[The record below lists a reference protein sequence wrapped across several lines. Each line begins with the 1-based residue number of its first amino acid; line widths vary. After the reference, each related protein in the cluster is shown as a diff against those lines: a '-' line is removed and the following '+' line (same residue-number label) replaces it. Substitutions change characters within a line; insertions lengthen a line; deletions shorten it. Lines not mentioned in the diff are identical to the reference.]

1 MMQSS
6 LYSHMNTYYIHINN
20 TPVGDITV
28 TENEGYI
35 TGLTLDKSCTGQCLR
50 TALLDLCERQLW
62 EYFRGERRNFEL
74 LLHMEGTAFQQK
86 VWQAILD
93 IPYGKTIT
101 YAELAKRIGSPD
113 GARAAGSACGANPIA
128 IIVPCHRVLG
138 KNGLGGYAYGADAK
152 KTLLK
157 IEKLGNNY

>member
-1 MMQSS
+1 MQ
-6 LYSHMNTYYIHINN
+6 YRNMHTYYIHINN

-28 TENEGYI
+28 TEREGYI
-35 TGLTLDKSCTGQCLR
+35 TGLSVGKSCSGKCLR
-50 TALLDLCERQLW
+50 TALLDMCEGQLW

-74 LLHMEGTAFQQK
+74 PLHMEGTAFQQK

-93 IPYGKTIT
+93 IPYGETTT
-101 YAELAKRIGSPD
+101 YAELAQRVGSPA
-113 GARAAGSACGANPIA
+113 GTRAAGNACGANPIP
-128 IIVPCHRVLG
+128 IIVSCHRVVG
-138 KNGLGGYAYGADAK
+138 KISLGGYAYGADAK

>member
-1 MMQSS
+1 M
-6 LYSHMNTYYIHINN
+6 
-20 TPVGDITV
+20 
-28 TENEGYI
+28 
-35 TGLTLDKSCTGQCLR
+35 
-50 TALLDLCERQLW
+50 ALLPGTPGERISDLCNG
-62 EYFRGERRNFEL
+62 RGIS
-74 LLHMEGTAFQQK
+74 QK
-86 VWQAILD
+86 
-93 IPYGKTIT
+93 
-101 YAELAKRIGSPD
+101 ELAKRIGSPD

>member
-1 MMQSS
+1 MQ
-6 LYSHMNTYYIHINN
+6 YRNMHTYYIHISN

-28 TENEGYI
+28 TESEGYI
-35 TGLTLDKSCTGQCLR
+35 TGLSVGKSCSGKYLR

-62 EYFRGERRNFEL
+62 EYFRRERRHFEL
-74 LLHMEGTAFQQK
+74 PLHSVGTDFQQK

-93 IPYGKTIT
+93 IPYGETTT
-101 YAELAKRIGSPD
+101 YAELAQRVGSPA
-113 GARAAGSACGANPIA
+113 GTRATGNACGANPIA
-128 IIVPCHRVLG
+128 IIVPCHRVVG
-138 KNGLGGYAYGADAK
+138 KNSLGGYAYGADAK

>member
-1 MMQSS
+1 MQ
-6 LYSHMNTYYIHINN
+6 YRIMHTYYIHISD

-28 TENEGYI
+28 TEREGYI
-35 TGLTLDKSCTGQCLR
+35 TGLSVGKSCPGQCLR
-50 TALLDLCERQLW
+50 TALLDLCEGQLW
-62 EYFRGERRNFEL
+62 EYFRRERRHFEL
-74 LLHMEGTAFQQK
+74 PLRAEGTEFQRR
-86 VWQAILD
+86 VWQAISG
-93 IPYGKTIT
+93 IPYGETTT
-101 YAELAKRIGSPD
+101 YAELAQRVGSPA
-113 GARAAGSACGANPIA
+113 GTRATGNACGANPIA

>member
-1 MMQSS
+1 M
-6 LYSHMNTYYIHINN
+6 
-20 TPVGDITV
+20 
-28 TENEGYI
+28 
-35 TGLTLDKSCTGQCLR
+35 
-50 TALLDLCERQLW
+50 LDLCERQLW
-62 EYFRGERRNFEL
+62 EYFRRERRHFEL
-74 LLHMEGTAFQQK
+74 PLHMGGTAFQQK

-93 IPYGKTIT
+93 IPYGETIT

>member
-1 MMQSS
+1 
-6 LYSHMNTYYIHINN
+6 
-20 TPVGDITV
+20 
-28 TENEGYI
+28 
-35 TGLTLDKSCTGQCLR
+35 
-50 TALLDLCERQLW
+50 
-62 EYFRGERRNFEL
+62 
-74 LLHMEGTAFQQK
+74 MEGTAFQQK

-152 KTLLK
+152 KL
-157 IEKLGNNY
+157 Y

>member
-35 TGLTLDKSCTGQCLR
+35 TGLTLDKSCSGKCLR

-74 LLHMEGTAFQQK
+74 PLHMEGTAFQQK

>member
-1 MMQSS
+1 M
-6 LYSHMNTYYIHINN
+6 
-20 TPVGDITV
+20 
-28 TENEGYI
+28 
-35 TGLTLDKSCTGQCLR
+35 
-50 TALLDLCERQLW
+50 LDLCERQLW
-62 EYFRGERRNFEL
+62 EYFRRERRNFEL
-74 LLHMEGTAFQQK
+74 PLHSVGTDFQQK

-101 YAELAKRIGSPD
+101 YAELAKRIGSPG

>member
-1 MMQSS
+1 MQ
-6 LYSHMNTYYIHINN
+6 YRNMHTYYIHISN

-28 TENEGYI
+28 TEREGYI
-35 TGLTLDKSCTGQCLR
+35 TGLSVGKSCPGQCLR

-62 EYFRGERRNFEL
+62 EYFRRERRSFEL
-74 LLHMEGTAFQQK
+74 PLHMEGTAFQQK

-113 GARAAGSACGANPIA
+113 GARATGNACGANPIA